1 MPVITHG
8 ALTELLLHAECS
20 VGICSYQKKRDTVPG
35 LEALRINNTACKQT
49 LQFGVRNAIIQGS
62 LGTRD

>member
-1 MPVITHG
+1 MQSAPLESAVT
-8 ALTELLLHAECS
+8 
-20 VGICSYQKKRDTVPG
+20 KKKKKKDTVPG